1 MGLQELNEN
10 LHRRDFQNER
20 STKTAYDPDLSAG
33 TAEVDFEAEHWDKS
47 QVRKRETVFGRF
59 IRLSFRYWYVYL
71 AAVLV
76 TGFVLIAVNFD
87 WLRSLVFSNDRVSVE
102 ISGPTEVAS
111 GESVSYR
118 VSFYNMNAL
127 EIRDVSLSIGFP
139 DAFRIEEAEGLTV
152 SGNVMTADI
161 GRIGKDGSGE
171 FRFSGKFYGT
181 KGALTYITPTLRYV
195 PADLSAAFE
204 TGGRTGVTI
213 VSSPLFLEAVVPQ
226 ESMSGND
233 VEYVVTYRND
243 GDIPYSNVRV
253 FLEYP
258 EGFDFKGSV
267 PRPSEGSGIFRI
279 GSLEPHAGGEIRISG
294 VLNGGNNESKVLAA
308 SIGTFQRDGS
318 FLAYER
324 KERLTR
330 MVVSPLVI
338 RQTVN
343 GRTDLAAKPGE
354 RLAYD
359 LVFSNRGD
367 IGLRDVIVTVE
378 LDPSVLDMERLSL
391 SGRGYYDPVRETIT
405 WTAADIPELERLEP
419 GSGGTISFSVALRED
434 IGVSGDVGKHFSV
447 RTVAKID
454 SPDVPF
460 LLSSNKIIA
469 SNTLEVRVGSVLG
482 FDVLG
487 FHTDARV
494 PTSGPVPP
502 KVGEETSYELRFRVT
517 NYLNDLSG
525 ARVTITLPPGA
536 RYAGMYEPG
545 SESVSSNERTGEIV
559 WGIGTI
565 PGGGETSRELSILVS
580 VVPGSDRIGDTVTLM
595 RQAEFFARDVFTD
608 EDIVVRYPS
617 SKSSALSEDKGIP
630 KSGYNVVP

>member
-10 LHRRDFQNER
+10 LHRRDFQDER
-20 STKTAYDPDLSAG
+20 STKTVYDPDLAAG
-33 TAEVDFEAEHWDKS
+33 TAEVGFESDHWDTS
-47 QVRKRETVFGRF
+47 QVRKRETVIGRF
-59 IRLSFRYWYVYL
+59 IRLSFRFWYVYL
-71 AAVLV
+71 AAALV
-76 TGFVLIAVNFD
+76 AGFVLIAVNFA
-87 WLRSLVFSNDRVSVE
+87 WLRSLVFSNDRVTVE

-127 EIRDVSLSIGFP
+127 EIKNASLSIGFP
-139 DAFRIEEAEGLTV
+139 DAFRIEEAEGLGV

-161 GRIGKDGSGE
+161 GTVGKDGSGE

-181 KGALTYITPTLRYV
+181 KGSLTYITPTLRYV

-204 TGGRTGVTI
+204 AGGRTGVTI
-213 VSSPLFLEAVVPQ
+213 VSSPLFLEAVAPQ

-233 VEYVVTYRND
+233 VEYVVTYRNES
-243 GDIPYSNVRV
+243 DIAYSNVRV

-258 EGFDFKGSV
+258 EGFDFKGAA
-267 PRPSEGSGIFRI
+267 PRPSEGSAIFRI
-279 GSLEPHAGGEIRISG
+279 GELLPHAAGEIRISG
-294 VLNGGNNESKVLAA
+294 ALNGESNESKVLAA
-308 SIGTFQRDGS
+308 SIGTFQGDGS

-330 MVVSPLVI
+330 MVASPLVI

-343 GRTDLAAKPGE
+343 GRTDLAVKPGE

-359 LVFSNRGD
+359 LAFSNRGD

-378 LDPSVLDMERLSL
+378 LDPSVLDMERLNL
-391 SGRGYYDPVRETIT
+391 SGRGYYDPTRETIT
-405 WTAADIPELERLEP
+405 WTAADFPELSRLEP
-419 GSGGTISFSVALRED
+419 GSGGTISFSVAVRED
-434 IGVSGDVGKHFSV
+434 VGVSGEAGKHFSAK
-447 RTVAKID
+447 TVAKID

-460 LLSSNKIIA
+460 VLSSNKIIA

-487 FHTDARV
+487 FHTDSRI

-517 NYLNDLSG
+517 NYLNDLSSS
-525 ARVTITLPPGA
+525 RVTITLPPGV
-536 RYAGMYEPG
+536 RYAGTYDPETEP
-545 SESVSSNERTGEIV
+545 VSHNARTGEVV
-559 WGIGTI
+559 WEIGTI

-580 VVPGSDRIGDTVTLM
+580 VVPGPDRIGDTVMLM
-595 RQAEFFARDVFTD
+595 KQAEFSAQDVFTD
-608 EDIVVRYPS
+608 EPVIVGYP

-630 KSGYNVVP
+630 KSGYNVIP